1 MQENPSLSPSQ
12 LESLVE
18 GVATAQ
24 YAVLDNFLSAKVCAT
39 LRRFAEAQREAGNLK
54 AAGIGKQYEHQV
66 ARTIRSDFM
75 LWLAQDHPQPEVQFF
90 QNALREALA
99 YFNLTCF
106 LGLKDFESQLAI
118 YPEGAFYAKH
128 KDRFSRN
135 AHRVLSVVC
144 YLNEADWAHEDGGQL
159 LIYLPTQEKPVELLP
174 LQGRLVIFR
183 SELEHE
189 VCLAHRTRYS
199 LTAWLLDQVHTLTF
213 LP

>member
-1 MQENPSLSPSQ
+1 MQEHFSLSPSQ

-24 YAVLDNFLSAKVCAT
+24 YAVLDNFLSAEACAN
-39 LRRFAEAQREAGNLK
+39 LRCFAEAQREAGNLK
-54 AAGIGKQYEHQV
+54 AAGIGKQHEHQI

-75 LWLAQDHPQPEVQFF
+75 LWLAQNHPQPEVQSF
-90 QNALREALA
+90 QVGLLQALA
-99 YFNLTCF
+99 YFNQTCF

-128 KDRFSRN
+128 KDRFLRN

-144 YLNEADWAHEDGGQL
+144 YLNEADWSAEDGGQL
-159 LIYLPTQEKPVELLP
+159 LLYLPDTKKPAELLP
-174 LQGRLVIFR
+174 RQGRLVIFR

-189 VCLAHRTRYS
+189 VCIAHRTRYS